1 MKQKFNANFDNWIL
15 EMGFQ
20 VTILYKI
27 FPFLKLMESMRFLKL
42 LVSLSLSQ
50 INLSD
55 RYISDN
61 YIGMEPPRRIKI
73 NQL

>member
-1 MKQKFNANFDNWIL
+1 M
-15 EMGFQ
+15 
-20 VTILYKI
+20 ILYKI

-42 LVSLSLSQ
+42 LVRLSFSRIDLNDWS
-50 INLSD
+50 
-55 RYISDN
+55 ISDN